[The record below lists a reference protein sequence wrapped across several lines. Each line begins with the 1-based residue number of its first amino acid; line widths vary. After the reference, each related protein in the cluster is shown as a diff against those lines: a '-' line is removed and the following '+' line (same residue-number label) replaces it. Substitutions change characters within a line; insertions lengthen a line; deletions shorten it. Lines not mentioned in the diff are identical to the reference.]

1 MKTTI
6 QFHVTETKTQF
17 LDGLLVAISISLDFA
32 QVGSFVLLLVLP
44 PCGYWIAQT
53 DLLLQKQTDGFPQ
66 LTEMIYIYIYTLLHW
81 YTLISLLPQY
91 GLI

>member
-17 LDGLLVAISISLDFA
+17 LDGLLVEISIYLDFV

-66 LTEMIYIYIYTLLHW
+66 LTEMIYI
-81 YTLISLLPQY
+81 
-91 GLI
+91 